1 MNIAIDIKKKSL
13 NEIRDF
19 IFENYYKRIEFSKG
33 NSYFSLKRKNKK
45 DLLFLASKFT
55 EKIPNSHNAK
65 EHYQSFLWK
74 KNRKSVKQSNVITYQ
89 PKTFGNPNIVD
100 IKSVTTERPETLHK
114 LSKTI
119 RQAEKVGSNSNAKQ
133 NVKTF

>member
-89 PKTFGNPNIVD
+89 PKTSGNPNIVD